1 MTPDEAFQ
9 HDWIKEGM
17 VHRTRNHGRSQN
29 KRQQLTAD
37 HPQQDPY
44 KVAVGRCSE
53 VMFNMNH
60 GIVNLT
66 TKMVI
71 VKLLLLYC
79 TYYRKTSKVNR

>member
-44 KVAVGRCSE
+44 KVAAGR
-53 VMFNMNH
+53 
-60 GIVNLT
+60 
-66 TKMVI
+66 
-71 VKLLLLYC
+71 
-79 TYYRKTSKVNR
+79 